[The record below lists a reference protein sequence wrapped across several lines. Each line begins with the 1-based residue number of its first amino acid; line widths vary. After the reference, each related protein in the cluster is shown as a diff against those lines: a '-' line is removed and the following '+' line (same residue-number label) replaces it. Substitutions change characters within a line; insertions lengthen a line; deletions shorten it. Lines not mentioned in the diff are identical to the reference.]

1 MWGRWGRFV
10 ISASL
15 KLTIPESPRD
25 IFEAWAI
32 LEGFLTFGKNLIW
45 VQSQERKRRREI
57 GKRRERSEK
66 ERG

>member
-1 MWGRWGRFV
+1 MWRRWGRFV

-32 LEGFLTFGKNLIW
+32 LEGFLTFGKDLIW
-45 VQSQERKRRREI
+45 VQSQERKRGREI
-57 GKRRERSEK
+57 GKRERSEK
-66 ERG
+66 EKG